1 MIILA
6 IIFSIVLNRTPFGR
20 WLYATGSNERA
31 AQLSGVP
38 VRSVKTQIY
47 VLSGLCAGIVGILQM
62 ANISSATADLGTF
75 YELNAIAAV
84 VIGGA
89 ALSGGRGTVRGT
101 IIGAFVIGFLANG
114 LVIVGVSPFW
124 QKVITGA
131 VIILAVAVDQIQQ
144 IVQRRRS
151 AAKAVASARAAAASR
166 GKNPEPVL
174 DKRKRLPYAQSTR
187 RFQPIERE
195 IDVQSNRITIAAG
208 RRGPDQSGR
217 LRRRRQ
223 WRWRRGRALRFG
235 GGGGT
240 AGGPIAV
247 ITVDPSNPYWKAQ
260 IDTASAEFKKL
271 GYQPTTSAH
280 ENDPDTQNQL
290 IETAINDK
298 VKGVLLDPAGAD
310 ESVAAVQKLVDA
322 KIPVVLINAEISQT
336 GLAKAQIV
344 SNNAQGATVGAEEW
358 AKAMNYK
365 GTYVEL
371 LGKPSDNNAQVRSD
385 GYKGVI
391 SQYPDLK
398 QVGKEIA
405 NWDRQEG
412 QEKMESLLSKNPDV
426 QGVIAGN
433 DEMALGASM
442 P

>member
-1 MIILA
+1 LIK
-6 IIFSIVLNRTPFGR
+6 RT
-20 WLYATGSNERA
+20 
-31 AQLSGVP
+31 
-38 VRSVKTQIY
+38 
-47 VLSGLCAGIVGILQM
+47 
-62 ANISSATADLGTF
+62 
-75 YELNAIAAV
+75 AAV
-84 VIGGA
+84 RTAHPSDFYQLKGKSMFNRI
-89 ALSGGRGTVRGT
+89 ALRSL
-101 IIGAFVIGFLANG
+101 LA
-114 LVIVGVSPFW
+114 
-124 QKVITGA
+124 GA
-131 VIILAVAVDQIQQ
+131 VLISLAAC
-144 IVQRRRS
+144 
-151 AAKAVASARAAAASR
+151 
-166 GKNPEPVL
+166 
-174 DKRKRLPYAQSTR
+174 
-187 RFQPIERE
+187 
-195 IDVQSNRITIAAG
+195 
-208 RRGPDQSGR
+208 
-217 LRRRRQ
+217 
-223 WRWRRGRALRFG
+223 G
-235 GGGGT
+235 GGNGAGGEAAPSGSAGGGE

-247 ITVDPSNPYWKAQ
+247 ITVDPSNPYWKAE
-260 IDTASAEFKKL
+260 IDTATSEFQKL

-322 KIPVVLINAEISQT
+322 KIPVVMINAEISQT

-433 DEMALGASM
+433 DEMALGAINALKEKGKLADVKVLGFDGNNDAVAAVKKGEMVASVLQ
-442 P
+442 PIVEGTQKAAAQLDSVIRTGQTGATEEKQALDCTLITKENAADVSNFVLSGQ